1 MNKIT
6 SVQNELVKEV
16 LALHSKKG
24 RDDYGKY
31 IIEGMKLFQEA
42 ISSGENIESIF
53 VSETFPQKSL
63 FEPDSQKGVSTSLEV
78 NSSFELHNHI
88 KNLNIYEVSAKIMK
102 NISDTETPQGLV
114 AVIKKKDYD
123 FSEIINSERLLILDK
138 IQDPG
143 NLGTIIRA
151 ADAFGISGIVALK
164 GTVDAY
170 NMKVVR
176 STMGSLFHLPVVYID
191 ELDILF
197 RKLMESGFDILVT
210 HLDGSEYINKIQVGS
225 KCAIVIGNE
234 ANGVSDDV
242 IKFATKLVK
251 IPMKGKAESLNAAM
265 AATVVMYQMMIR
277 G

>member
-6 SVQNELVKEV
+6 SIQNELIKEV

-24 RDDYGKY
+24 REEHGKY
-31 IIEGMKLFQEA
+31 MIEGMKLFEEA
-42 ISSGENIESIF
+42 ISSGEIIESVF
-53 VSETFPQKSL
+53 VSETFPQKNL
-63 FEPDSQKGVSTSLEV
+63 LEE
-78 NSSFELHNHI
+78 NSSAELKKYI

-102 NISDTETPQGLV
+102 NISDTETPQGLA

-123 FSEIINSERLLILDK
+123 ISNIINSDRLLILDR

-176 STMGSLFHLPVVYID
+176 STMGSLFHLPVVYTD
-191 ELDILF
+191 EADVLF
-197 RKLMESGFDILVT
+197 KKLVDSSFDILVT
-210 HLDGSEYINKIQVGS
+210 HLDGKEYINQTKLGD

-234 ANGVSDDV
+234 ANGVCEDI